1 MRRRLPRPAASALKL
16 IPVAATIIGPTVLG
30 AAPAWASGT
39 SGTSGGSGTG
49 TSTGGTSTGGTSPSG
64 TSGTSGTSGGTGTS
78 TGGTSE
84 TSTGTGGTRVAVAHP
99 AAPSSTPHQP
109 APSPAHPATHPVPST
124 VRPAESVVR
133 STPATDSDDQAAPQ
147 SSGETAISGGSGAVP
162 AVPATTPANGYWMLT
177 ANGGVFVHGQLGFYG
192 APKSTQ
198 GAGSTVALVPTTDN
212 KGYWIVGSSGQV
224 QTFGDAIDFGT
235 ATPAELSAPV
245 RALVPTSDG
254 MGYWLVTSNGGV
266 FSFGDAAFHGSAW
279 TGGPLDIVAAAA
291 TPDGGGYWLAASNGR
306 VYNFGDAGS
315 FGSGSPQM
323 IGSSSVVGLATTPD
337 GLGYWLATAN
347 GGVFSFGDAR
357 FYGSQPAAG
366 TSDPVVSITPTADG
380 RGYWLATAAGKV
392 TAYGDATLFPNPN
405 PDPYTA
411 PVVGLAVA
419 RSGALVDVP
428 VAYVAADHQAAA
440 TCPGLSWTLLA
451 AIGKVESDF
460 GRTTLPG
467 VTSGANYAG
476 AAGPMQMG
484 IGGAAGPTFFAY
496 DHPVPADEAPN
507 PPGAAPAGGDA
518 GSANPPSP
526 YDLTDAVFAAARDL
540 CSNGAGN
547 PATVRDAV
555 LAYNHSDNYADE
567 VLALAATYGGST
579 PQAPE
584 AVRLA
589 MTQIGVRYVWG
600 GATPNV
606 GFDCSGLVQWAYGAA
621 GVNLPR
627 TSEEHWLAVVHLP
640 AGTPLQPGD
649 PLFFGPADGPTHVG
663 IYIGNGL
670 MVDAPHTG
678 ASVRVES
685 YDWSDYLGA
694 G

>member
-1 MRRRLPRPAASALKL
+1 
-16 IPVAATIIGPTVLG
+16 
-30 AAPAWASGT
+30 
-39 SGTSGGSGTG
+39 
-49 TSTGGTSTGGTSPSG
+49 
-64 TSGTSGTSGGTGTS
+64 
-78 TGGTSE
+78 
-84 TSTGTGGTRVAVAHP
+84 
-99 AAPSSTPHQP
+99 
-109 APSPAHPATHPVPST
+109 
-124 VRPAESVVR
+124 
-133 STPATDSDDQAAPQ
+133 
-147 SSGETAISGGSGAVP
+147 
-162 AVPATTPANGYWMLT
+162 MLT
-177 ANGGVFVHGQLGFYG
+177 ANGGVFAHGQLGFYG
-192 APKSTQ
+192 APNSTQ
-198 GAGSTVALVPTTDN
+198 GTGSTVALVPTTDN
-212 KGYWIVGSSGQV
+212 KGYWTVSSSGQV
-224 QTFGDAIDFGT
+224 QPFGDAINFGT
-235 ATPAELSAPV
+235 ATPAQLSAPV
-245 RALVPTSDG
+245 RTLVPTADG

-266 FSFGDAAFHGSAW
+266 FSFGDATFHGSAW

-291 TPDGGGYWLAASNGR
+291 TPDGGGYWLAGSDGR
-306 VYNFGDAGS
+306 VYSFGDAGS
-315 FGSGSPQM
+315 FGSGSPQVM
-323 IGSSSVVGLATTPD
+323 GSSVVVGMATTPD

-347 GGVFSFGDAR
+347 GGVFSFGDAH
-357 FYGSQPAAG
+357 FYGSQPTAG
-366 TSDPVVSITPTADG
+366 TGDPVVSITPTADG

-392 TAYGDATLFPNPN
+392 TAYGDATLFANPK

-507 PPGAAPAGGDA
+507 PTGG
-518 GSANPPSP
+518 ANPPSP
-526 YDLTDAVFAAARDL
+526 YDLPDAVFAAARDL
-540 CSNGAGN
+540 CANGAAD

-555 LAYNHSDNYADE
+555 LAYNHSGSYADE

-579 PQAPE
+579 QQEPQ

-589 MTQIGVRYVWG
+589 MTQIGVPYVWG
-600 GATPNV
+600 GTTPDV
-606 GFDCSGLVQWAYGAA
+606 GFDCSGLVQWAYGAT
-621 GVNLPR
+621 GVSLPR
-627 TSEEHWLAVVHLP
+627 TSQEQWLSVVHLP
-640 AGTPLQPGD
+640 AGTTLQPGD
-649 PLFFGPADGPTHVG
+649 LLFFGAADGPTHVG

-678 ASVRVES
+678 ADVRVEPF
-685 YDWSDYLGA
+685 DWSDYLGA
-694 G
+694 GRVLPG